1 MRAVSEAPSKTFD
14 CHEYCERAILQSWSC
29 LKPARGCAQDTQVP
43 RSGGPGCTACSTGC
57 RACSDRRCAPG
68 TARPVRM
75 HLWRKCG
82 ARRWVDV
89 PEHPWRLR
97 LALRMHGS
105 SSRDAPPEAGMHA
118 HAADFAPA
126 QMTDGRCATCGAPF
140 EAAEAVPLNG
150 TAEQVAALRGR
161 LAARRARLKLG
172 GGKGSRKRK
181 LAVPELEQTQEP
193 EQERLPGAGQG
204 DGVAVA

>member
-1 MRAVSEAPSKTFD
+1 M
-14 CHEYCERAILQSWSC
+14 Q
-29 LKPARGCAQDTQVP
+29 
-43 RSGGPGCTACSTGC
+43 
-57 RACSDRRCAPG
+57 
-68 TARPVRM
+68 
-75 HLWRKCG
+75 CG
-82 ARRWVDV
+82 ARCPRGLTS
-89 PEHPWRLR
+89 EHPCRLR
-97 LALRMHGS
+97 LALRMHGRS
-105 SSRDAPPEAGMHA
+105 IRGHVRPVWLLTLH
-118 HAADFAPA
+118 FVPA

-140 EAAEAVPLNG
+140 EAGDAVPLNG
-150 TAEQVAALRGR
+150 AAEQVAALRGQ